1 MSLRRIV
8 RRAGLPHSLMNGA
21 TNMMVEQNILEQQ
34 VARALQQADAIGDCL
49 IAALLSQCLELIH
62 SREPAR
68 D

>member
-1 MSLRRIV
+1 
-8 RRAGLPHSLMNGA
+8 MNGA
-21 TNMMVEQNILEQQ
+21 TNMMVEQDILEQQ

-62 SREPAR
+62 SREPAS